1 MKIKYII
8 PAIAG
13 FAALMTACDE
23 NEQFEGELYEKV
35 IYVLSDNDYMFPYTH
50 QLGETTPGYLT
61 IYCGGTEHITEDVR
75 VEVEPYQQVLDD
87 YNYINFDLDESR
99 YARLLDPS
107 HYTIEDYSTVLE
119 ANSPDYYSLIPIKV
133 NPDGLSPDST
143 YIIPLHIKS
152 VNGCSVDSIN
162 AQGKYFVNTKKD
174 RVMYK
179 VVLANEFATME
190 RTTYYQMNGVESLGF
205 SSGEVASGVSVTR
218 VVAPLAKNKVRM
230 FAGTHQYVPNNV
242 SVEEINTYAI
252 TVTFNEDQT
261 ISIEPYGNI
270 EVEMIDNPES
280 NNWEYNEK
288 GWLVLNMSYRFKD
301 TVTFNGVTETCWVT
315 MTETNTLK
323 PEQLAK

>member
-1 MKIKYII
+1 M
-8 PAIAG
+8 AG
-13 FAALMTACDE
+13 FAALMTACNE

-35 IYVLSDNDYMFPYTH
+35 IYVLSDNDYMFPTVH
-50 QLGETTPGYLT
+50 KLGETTPGYLT

-87 YNYINFDLDESR
+87 YNYINFDIDESR

-143 YIIPLHIKS
+143 YIIPMRIKS
-152 VNGCSVDSIN
+152 VSN
-162 AQGKYFVNTKKD
+162 YRVNPDKD

-190 RTTYYQMNGVESLGF
+190 RTTYYQMNGVETLGL
-205 SSGEVASGVSVTR
+205 SSGDVASGVSVTR
-218 VVAPLAKNKVRM
+218 VVAPLEKNKVRM

-242 SVEEINTYAI
+242 SLEEINTYAL
-252 TVTFNEDQT
+252 TVTFNDDNT
-261 ISIEPYGNI
+261 ISIGSYANL
-270 EVEMIDNPES
+270 EVEMIDDPES

-288 GWLVLNMSYRFKD
+288 GWLVLNMSYRFKE

-315 MTETNTLK
+315 MTETNTIK

>member
-1 MKIKYII
+1 M
-8 PAIAG
+8 AG
-13 FAALMTACDE
+13 FAALMTACNE

-50 QLGETTPGYLT
+50 KLGETTPGYLT

-143 YIIPLHIKS
+143 YIIPMRIKS
-152 VNGCSVDSIN
+152 VSN
-162 AQGKYFVNTKKD
+162 YRVNPDKD

-179 VVLANEFATME
+179 VVLANDFATME
-190 RTTYYQMNGVESLGF
+190 HTTYYQMNGVETLGF
-205 SSGEVASGVSVTR
+205 SSGDVASGVSVTR

-242 SVEEINTYAI
+242 SLEEINTYAI

-270 EVEMIDNPES
+270 EVELIDDPES
-280 NNWEYNEK
+280 NNWGYNEK

-301 TVTFNGVTETCWVT
+301 TVTFNGVTETCWVS

>member
-1 MKIKYII
+1 M
-8 PAIAG
+8 AG
-13 FAALMTACDE
+13 FAALMTACNE

-35 IYVLSDNDYMFPYTH
+35 IYVLSDNDYMFPTVH
-50 QLGETTPGYLT
+50 KLGETTPGYLT

-119 ANSPDYYSLIPIKV
+119 ANSPDFYSLIPIKV

-143 YIIPLHIKS
+143 YIIPMRIKS
-152 VNGCSVDSIN
+152 VSN
-162 AQGKYFVNTKKD
+162 YRVNPDKD

-190 RTTYYQMNGVESLGF
+190 RTTYYQMNGVETLGL
-205 SSGEVASGVSVTR
+205 SSGDVASGVSVTR
-218 VVAPLAKNKVRM
+218 VVAPLEKNKVRM

-242 SVEEINTYAI
+242 SLEEINTYAL
-252 TVTFNEDQT
+252 TVTFNDDNT
-261 ISIEPYGNI
+261 ISIGSYANL
-270 EVEMIDNPES
+270 EVEMIDDPES

-288 GWLVLNMSYRFKD
+288 GWLVLNMSYRYKD
-301 TVTFNGVTETCWVT
+301 TVTFNGKTETCWVT
-315 MTETNTLK
+315 MTETNTIK

>member
-1 MKIKYII
+1 M
-8 PAIAG
+8 AG
-13 FAALMTACDE
+13 FAALMTTCNE

-50 QLGETTPGYLT
+50 KLGETTPGYLT

-87 YNYINFDLDESR
+87 YNYINFDIDESR

-143 YIIPLHIKS
+143 YIIPMRIKS
-152 VNGCSVDSIN
+152 VSN
-162 AQGKYFVNTKKD
+162 YRVNPDKD

-179 VVLANEFATME
+179 VVLANDFATME
-190 RTTYYQMNGVESLGF
+190 HTTYYQMNGVETLGF
-205 SSGEVASGVSVTR
+205 SSGDVASGVSVTR

-242 SVEEINTYAI
+242 SLEEINTYAI

-270 EVEMIDNPES
+270 EVEMIDDPES
-280 NNWEYNEK
+280 NNWGYNEK

-301 TVTFNGVTETCWVT
+301 TVTFNGVTETCWVS

>member
-1 MKIKYII
+1 M
-8 PAIAG
+8 AG
-13 FAALMTACDE
+13 FAALMTACNE

-35 IYVLSDNDYMFPYTH
+35 IYVLSDNDYMFPYVH
-50 QLGETTPGYLT
+50 KLGETTPGYLT

-119 ANSPDYYSLIPIKV
+119 ANSPDFYSLIPIKV

-143 YIIPLHIKS
+143 YIIPMRIKS
-152 VNGCSVDSIN
+152 VSN
-162 AQGKYFVNTKKD
+162 YRVNPDKD

-190 RTTYYQMNGVESLGF
+190 RTTYYQMNGVETLGL

-242 SVEEINTYAI
+242 SLEEINTYAI
-252 TVTFNEDQT
+252 TVTFNDDQT
-261 ISIEPYGNI
+261 VSIEPYGNI
-270 EVEMIDNPES
+270 EVEMIDDPES

-288 GWLVLNMSYRFKD
+288 GWLVLNMSYRYKD

-315 MTETNTLK
+315 MTETNTIK

>member
-1 MKIKYII
+1 M
-8 PAIAG
+8 AG
-13 FAALMTACDE
+13 FAALMTACNE

-35 IYVLSDNDYMFPYTH
+35 IYVLSDNDYMFPTVH
-50 QLGETTPGYLT
+50 KLGETTPGYLT

-143 YIIPLHIKS
+143 YIIPMRIKS
-152 VNGCSVDSIN
+152 VSN
-162 AQGKYFVNTKKD
+162 YRVNPDKD

-190 RTTYYQMNGVESLGF
+190 RTTYYQMNGVETLGL

-218 VVAPLAKNKVRM
+218 VVAPLEKNKVRM

-242 SVEEINTYAI
+242 SLEEINTYAL
-252 TVTFNEDQT
+252 TVTFNDDNT
-261 ISIEPYGNI
+261 ISIGSYANL
-270 EVEMIDNPES
+270 EVEMIDDPES

-315 MTETNTLK
+315 MTETNTIK